1 MQPLKTAASEKAIN
15 TIVTML
21 EKIRLFISSQT
32 PDGWPEWLSTVI
44 MLIGI
49 VLLAVITYY
58 AAIYALRG
66 VERLVARTPTDWDDH
81 LLTPRLFRAVS
92 QLAPAITVNWILPAF
107 LGHTPQAYRL
117 LSTLTSFY
125 ILWAI
130 IHILTVFLDNLYN
143 AMSRRQGLKAYAVKG
158 VFQMFK
164 IIFIGVGVIIGLSL
178 FIGKTPMTIL
188 TALGASAAVM
198 SLVFK
203 DTILGLVA
211 SVQLT
216 ANRMV
221 QRGDWIVV
229 PGHDANGEVIDISL
243 TTVKVRNWD
252 NSVTTVPPYSLVSGS
267 FRNYKPMQLS
277 GARRVDR
284 SIYIDLSSV
293 RYLDAGELSALAA
306 EGFVEARPAADAR
319 LVNLGLLREY
329 LERRLAENPLVSKES
344 TLMVRQLE
352 PTPSGLP
359 LQVYF
364 FLTTTEWVPFEH
376 EASAIMDEIYAS
388 VARFGLRIFQTP
400 AGSDF
405 RTPALPSDL
414 R

>member
-1 MQPLKTAASEKAIN
+1 
-15 TIVTML
+15 ML
-21 EKIRLFISSQT
+21 EKIRFFVNTHIS
-32 PDGWPEWLSTVI
+32 DGQPEWLSTVV

-49 VLLAVITYY
+49 AIVAVITYY
-58 AAIYALRG
+58 VAIYALRG

-92 QLAPAITVNWILPAF
+92 QLAPAITVNRLLPAF
-107 LGHTPQAYRL
+107 FGHTPQAYHF

-143 AMSRRQGLKAYAVKG
+143 AMSRRPRLKAYAVKG

-178 FIGKTPMTIL
+178 VIGKTPMTIL

-293 RYLDAGELSALAA
+293 RYLDDAELSALSA
-306 EGFVEARPAADAR
+306 EGFVDSGLASGGARF
-319 LVNLGLLREY
+319 VNLRLLREY
-329 LERRLAENPLVSKES
+329 LERRLAENPLVVKDA

-364 FLTTTEWVPFEH
+364 FLSTTEWVAFEH
-376 EASAIMDEIYAS
+376 EASAVMDDIYAS

-405 RTPALPSDL
+405 RAPALPSGL

>member
-1 MQPLKTAASEKAIN
+1 
-15 TIVTML
+15 ML
-21 EKIRLFISSQT
+21 EKIRFFVNTQIS
-32 PDGWPEWLSTVI
+32 DGQPEWLSTVV

-49 VLLAVITYY
+49 AIVAVITYY
-58 AAIYALRG
+58 VAIYALRG

-81 LLTPRLFRAVS
+81 LLTPRFLRAVS
-92 QLAPAITVNWILPAF
+92 QLAPAITVNWLLPAF
-107 LGHTPQAYRL
+107 FGHTPQAYRF
-117 LSTLTSFY
+117 LSTFTSFY

-143 AMSRRQGLKAYAVKG
+143 AMSRRPRLKAYAVKG

-178 FIGKTPMTIL
+178 VIGKTPMTIL

-293 RYLDAGELSALAA
+293 RYLDDAELSALSA
-306 EGFVEARPAADAR
+306 EGFVDSGLASGGARF
-319 LVNLGLLREY
+319 VNLRLLREY
-329 LERRLAENPLVSKES
+329 LERRLAENPLVVKDA

-364 FLTTTEWVPFEH
+364 FLSTTEWVAFEH
-376 EASAIMDEIYAS
+376 EASAVMDDIYAS

-405 RTPALPSDL
+405 RTAALPA
-414 R
+414 RQG